1 MIVTVTIARITPR
14 AGRPGWWIEYDDDTP
29 RAVYLPADRV
39 VPGRECVRTGARVQL
54 CVNNDLTIVWAR
66 EPSYRAPLQCAA
78 A

>member
-14 AGRPGWWIEYDDDTP
+14 AGRPGWLIEYDSCT
-29 RAVYLPADRV
+29 RAAYLPADRT
-39 VPGRECVRTGARVQL
+39 VPGRELVRTGARVQL
-54 CVNNDLTIVWAR
+54 CINADLTILWIR